1 MSHEVRRWA
10 GLFGVDQGLGESR
23 IGEHIPNG
31 DRNQGQRM
39 LLLELHLTQP
49 TAPRHTGSPRPWAT
63 TCRGVSVVAMSK
75 SVLVTG
81 AATGIGRAIAL
92 KFASNGYR
100 VGAFDVDDAGLATLI
115 DEAHDAADIVTGHMD
130 VRSATDWQQALDSFV
145 GDGGLDILVNNAGIL
160 QSGQFAQIPLA
171 DQTRTVEVNVIGVIT
186 GCHTAHPYLK
196 QAGGQVINLCS
207 ASAVYGQS
215 ELATY
220 SATKFAVRGLSEA
233 LDLEWAPDGIRVS
246 ALWPLFV
253 KTNMTDDMDIGT
265 TRALGIR
272 LTADDV
278 AQAAWDV
285 AHSTRQLSPHHG
297 VGIQSQV
304 SMAAANLAPASL
316 TRLINK
322 YLASR

>member
-1 MSHEVRRWA
+1 M
-10 GLFGVDQGLGESR
+10 
-23 IGEHIPNG
+23 
-31 DRNQGQRM
+31 
-39 LLLELHLTQP
+39 
-49 TAPRHTGSPRPWAT
+49 
-63 TCRGVSVVAMSK
+63 VVMSK

-92 KFASNGYR
+92 KFAANGYR
-100 VGAFDVDDAGLATLI
+100 VGAFDVDDVGLATLI

-130 VRSATDWQQALDSFV
+130 VRSAADWQQALDTFV
-145 GDGGLDILVNNAGIL
+145 GDDGLDILINNAGIL

-171 DQTRTVEVNVIGVIT
+171 DQTRTVEVDVIGVIT

-196 QAGGQVINLCS
+196 QASGQVINLCS
-207 ASAVYGQS
+207 ASAVYGQP

-265 TRALGIR
+265 TRALGIK

-278 AQAAWDV
+278 AEAAWEL
-285 AHSTRQLSPHHG
+285 AHATRQLSPHHG
-297 VGIQSQV
+297 VGIQSQI